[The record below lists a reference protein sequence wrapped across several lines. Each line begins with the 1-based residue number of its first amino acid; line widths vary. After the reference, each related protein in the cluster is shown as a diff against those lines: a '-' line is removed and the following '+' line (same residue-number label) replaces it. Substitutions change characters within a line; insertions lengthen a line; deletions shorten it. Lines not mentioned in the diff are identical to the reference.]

1 MGHTLLTM
9 AVLEH
14 HEETNSPANRGARWA
29 RPLVLLVALAAIVGF
44 LGGTAWTRH
53 RTDLGGWH
61 TAVAQ
66 TGLRQISIEY
76 DGWTYGVSDSV
87 DQWIDSGGTWHDS
100 GWPECLRVVGSRVT
114 VAFQARVV
122 TIDGH
127 TERPIVAIDCRG
139 SASATG

>member
-1 MGHTLLTM
+1 MGHTLLAM

-14 HEETNSPANRGARWA
+14 HEEANSPANRGARWA
-29 RPLVLLVALAAIVGF
+29 PLVLLVALAAIAGF
-44 LGGTAWTRH
+44 LGGTTWTRH

-61 TAVAQ
+61 TAVAY

-76 DGWTYGVSDSV
+76 DGWTYGVSGSV
-87 DQWIDSGGTWHDS
+87 DQWIDKGGTWHDS

-122 TIDGH
+122 TIDGQ
-127 TERPIVAIDCRG
+127 TTRPIVAIDCRG
-139 SASATG
+139 SAPTG